1 MDNLM
6 RQSRAFFRRMDI
18 VLLLTALA
26 CSCYGLLLVL
36 AATASSSAVLS
47 RSFFV
52 QAIALMLGFGCMF
65 VVALFDLDLLTDLWP
80 ILYALAAGAIV
91 ITILFGKGPT
101 GDSNRNW
108 IYLGPVSVQPTE
120 FVKLAYILVFAKALD
135 KVKDSI
141 NRLSSLLY
149 LAAVAGGLLILMVLQ
164 GDMGTTLV
172 FFFITEL
179 MLFCA
184 GLDWKFFAG
193 GLVAVVLAAPFAWE
207 HLLSGYMRDRILYGF
222 RPELDPTN
230 YGFQALQSKIA
241 IGSGQFFGKGFLNG
255 TQISLIPE
263 RETDFL
269 YATAGEEFGFVGSML
284 VLLLLLFLLLRIL
297 RIAVSSSNDISCLVC
312 MGVFAMF
319 FAQIFENIGMCLAL
333 LPVVGIT
340 LPFFS
345 YGGSSMI
352 SCWLAI
358 GLVMAAYRQN
368 ESTLSFDS

>member
-172 FFFITEL
+172 FFFITAL

-193 GLVAVVLAAPFAWE
+193 GLVAVVLAAPFAWD

-241 IGSGQFFGKGFLNG
+241 IGRRPVLRQGLSQRHPNLPDSRARDRLSVCHGGRGVWLCGQHAGFAAAALFAAAHPAHCRFVKQRHQLSGLHGRFCHVLC
-255 TQISLIPE
+255 P
-263 RETDFL
+263 DF
-269 YATAGEEFGFVGSML
+269 
-284 VLLLLLFLLLRIL
+284 
-297 RIAVSSSNDISCLVC
+297 
-312 MGVFAMF
+312 
-319 FAQIFENIGMCLAL
+319 
-333 LPVVGIT
+333 
-340 LPFFS
+340 
-345 YGGSSMI
+345 
-352 SCWLAI
+352 
-358 GLVMAAYRQN
+358 
-368 ESTLSFDS
+368 

>member
-1 MDNLM
+1 MANIL
-6 RQSRAFFRRMDI
+6 RQLKAFFRRIDF
-18 VLLLTALA
+18 VLLLPTFTA
-26 CSCYGLLLVL
+26 SCYGLILVL
-36 AATASSSAVLS
+36 AATATSSRTLS
-47 RSFFV
+47 RSFFI
-52 QAIALMLGFGCMF
+52 QGIALAIGFVCML
-65 VVALFDLDLLTDLWP
+65 VVSVFDIDLLTDLWP
-80 ILYALAAGAIV
+80 LLYALAAGAIV

-108 IYLGPVSVQPTE
+108 LYLGPVSVQPTE
-120 FVKLAYILVFAKALD
+120 FVKLAYILILAKALD
-135 KVKDSI
+135 RVKDSI
-141 NRLSSLLY
+141 NQLSSLLFVG
-149 LAAVAGGLLILMVLQ
+149 AVAGGILLLMVLQ

-172 FFFITEL
+172 FFFITVV

-184 GLDWKFFAG
+184 GLDWRFFAG
-193 GLVAVVLAAPFAWE
+193 GAVAVLLAAPLAWE

-222 RPELDPTN
+222 RPELDPTG

-255 TQISLIPE
+255 TQISLLPA

-284 VLLLLLFLLLRIL
+284 ALLLLLFLLLRIL
-297 RIAVSSSNDISCLVC
+297 RIATATRTDIGCLIC
-312 MGVFAMF
+312 MGVFGMF

-340 LPFFS
+340 LPFFI

-352 SCWLAI
+352 SCWLAV
-358 GLVMAAYRQN
+358 GLVMAVYRQN
-368 ESTLSFDS
+368 ESTLSFEA